1 MIYKGQFKKFLL
13 QACYYF
19 KRLDSN
25 RKCAGWFEVRT
36 HLPLLHGVLA
46 KDRAE
51 DHKRN
56 PGEWSDEETDHQETE
71 QKVDHRQ
78 HSVSYPYQDGGS
90 GCFMAGSVSLSLEE
104 SGRSARA
111 RDGGGI
117 GRAA

>member
-1 MIYKGQFKKFLL
+1 MTAAFRFIGMDWKLTGRRGVVGIRRR
-13 QACYYF
+13 AASGA
-19 KRLDSN
+19 R
-25 RKCAGWFEVRT
+25 A
-36 HLPLLHGVLA
+36 HLPLLHGVVA

-56 PGEWSDEETDHQETE
+56 PGEWSDEEADHQETE

-78 HSVSYPYQDGGS
+78 HPGSSHYQDGSS